1 MILLPLTGKKL
12 MMLKKIPW
20 TNMDLSRRKKEE
32 EFVDESKTRVHDN
45 IFNKDNEKVPEEN
58 VKSKKRK
65 KKTEVEKLATDNK
78 EFQVPITGK
87 RTMKI
92 RISNP
97 TMNVIQTAKN
107 YQNIMQAFT
116 NRPEVNS
123 TVQNVVNRS
132 DTTFSFPEY
141 ITDASQVGVVT
152 SALICGAT
160 QAIASHVR
168 VNHLQGAAQGA
179 DVLVG
184 EQGDERKG

>member
-1 MILLPLTGKKL
+1 MMIFSIMIIKKFL
-12 MMLKKIPW
+12 
-20 TNMDLSRRKKEE
+20 
-32 EFVDESKTRVHDN
+32 
-45 IFNKDNEKVPEEN
+45 
-58 VKSKKRK
+58 
-65 KKTEVEKLATDNK
+65 
-78 EFQVPITGK
+78 
-87 RTMKI
+87 
-92 RISNP
+92 
-97 TMNVIQTAKN
+97 KN

-116 NRPEVNS
+116 YRPEVNS

-152 SALICGAT
+152 SALVCRAT

-184 EQGDERKG
+184 GSEENRGMREKDKNILYLI